1 MSTKETRSDL
11 TITERNEKIFV
22 REEKISIIFN
32 IKIYQILI

>member
-1 MSTKETRSDL
+1 MSTKETGSDL
-11 TITERNEKIFV
+11 TITERNKKIFV